1 MIDNKTQ
8 KKIIGLLLF
17 FIGVVILLTPFT
29 PGSFLLLVGL
39 QMIYGKELRWWL
51 DIKNRLINFFK

>member
-51 DIKNRLINFFK
+51 DIKNRLINLFK